1 MRARSTSLIAHKTYW
16 SIRFRY
22 FILKIILIHNTW
34 IWFLFVACKDDRD
47 CSWIVKNIGEG
58 DPLKKYCN
66 RWKQK
71 KAIQECRET
80 CKLCELKWCKF
91 FFQTQLD
98 VVSLRRQARSERGAP
113 DTPPSRLS
121 RAPRLAVS
129 LLLSLSWK
137 TRKNKACF
145 AGYLLLQLTMSS
157 GGAHLWRG
165 KYLPHSQRWIGIHP
179 VVILFYLPKR
189 SFIFCL
195 GNWPSLFLQLF
206 RQAGHELR
214 LQWVILKT
222 KKSPM

>member
-165 KYLPHSQRWIGIHP
+165 KYLPHSQRWIGNSSNSYFILSSQIILHFLLGKPAISFSTTFPSGRSWTKATIGHP
-179 VVILFYLPKR
+179 
-189 SFIFCL
+189 
-195 GNWPSLFLQLF
+195 
-206 RQAGHELR
+206 
-214 LQWVILKT
+214 
-222 KKSPM
+222 KKQ